1 MIYVPDL
8 DNYVCYVIRD
18 TNTLR
23 AYKSVPDRNKE
34 VEYRDYYINS
44 HSLYQDGV
52 QSFSNY
58 SNLPVCLSSD
68 NLTTAYGY
76 RNDFADIC
84 IIFVILVSIGW
95 FLISGLLKVLFKGR
109 KLY

>member
-8 DNYVCYVIRD
+8 DNYVCYVVRD

-23 AYKSVPDRNKE
+23 AYKTMPEKNADVD
-34 VEYRDYYINS
+34 YRDYYINS
-44 HSLYQDGV
+44 HYLYQDGV
-52 QSFSNY
+52 QSFSSY

-68 NLTTAYGY
+68 NLTTAYAY
-76 RNDFADIC
+76 RNDFTDIC
-84 IIFVILVSIGW
+84 IVFVILVGIFW
-95 FLISGLLKVLFKGR
+95 FFASKLLKVLFKGR